1 MSSTIAPVTIENM
14 ETVVDQRMQRFV
26 QLLDIAKLDHKPYQ
40 YNGVEWCL
48 RNEIRPNP
56 ICNIRGGFIADEM
69 GLGKTITIIGLM
81 YANFLPHTLIVVPP
95 ILIHQWSKEIH
106 RITGH
111 SPIVYYGETKHL
123 VTLDVLQNA
132 RVVLTTYK
140 TLTLR
145 SCILH
150 QITWNRIVHDEAH
163 HLRNQN
169 TTRYKAAKKLR
180 CRIRWI
186 VSGTPIQNSSKDFFS
201 LCKLIGFS
209 SMFLGNEENY
219 KSIVKY
225 FVLRRTKKSVGIN
238 LPNLVEHNIVVP
250 WSNSGEKLLVEDV
263 HSLIPNISRITHNRE
278 LPGISI
284 IVAMLRTKQTC
295 ILPSLIENGLEKLF
309 GPEVASQIQPNIK
322 EYSAKLDCIVDT
334 INEKKNNGKGKIVF
348 CHYRSEIDFIY
359 QKLNSLGIENIY
371 IYDGRNSG
379 AKSMQRIL
387 DDAFIVLLQI
397 QTGCEGLNLQEKFSE
412 VYFTSPHWNPFVED
426 QAIARCHRVGQKNN
440 VEVFK
445 FVMEGFGYNQEIEM
459 DTLTLEKYI
468 HAIHERKR
476 RTEQEILAQ

>member
-1 MSSTIAPVTIENM
+1 MSVTIENM
-14 ETVVDQRMQRFV
+14 ETIVHQRMERFV
-26 QLLDIAKLDHKPYQ
+26 KLIDTAKLDYKPYQ

-95 ILIHQWSKEIH
+95 ILIHQWSKEIY

-111 SPIVYYGETKHL
+111 TPIIYYGKTKKL
-123 VTLDVLQNA
+123 VTLDFLQGA
-132 RVVLTTYK
+132 RIVLTTYK
-140 TLTLR
+140 TLTLKT
-145 SCILH
+145 CILH
-150 QITWNRIVHDEAH
+150 HIVWNRIVHDEAH

-169 TTRYKAAKKLR
+169 TRIYKAANLLR

-186 VSGTPIQNSSKDFFS
+186 VSGTPIQNSSKDFFN

-209 SMFLGNEENY
+209 PMFLGDEENY
-219 KSIVKY
+219 KTIVKH
-225 FVLRRTKKSVGIN
+225 FVLRRTKKNAGIH
-238 LPNLVEHNIVVP
+238 LPHVVEHNIVVP
-250 WSNSGEKLLVEDV
+250 WSNCGEKNFVEDV
-263 HSLIPNISRITHNRE
+263 HSLIPKISHINHHDRDFT
-278 LPGISI
+278 GIST
-284 IVAMLRTKQTC
+284 IVAMLRTRQTC
-295 ILPSLIENGLEKLF
+295 ILPSLIENGLEKIF
-309 GPEVASQIQPNIK
+309 GYEIARQIIPNIK
-322 EYSAKLDCIVDT
+322 QYTAKLDCIVDT
-334 INEKKNNGKGKIVF
+334 INQRKNNQKGKIVF

-359 QKLNSLGIENIY
+359 QKLNNLGIQNIY

-379 AKSMQRIL
+379 TKSMQRIL
-387 DDAFIVLLQI
+387 DNAFIVLLQI

-426 QAIARCHRVGQKNN
+426 QAVARCHRVGQKNN

-445 FVMEGFGYNQEIEM
+445 FIMEGFGYNQELEM

-468 HAIHERKR
+468 HAIHDKKRK
-476 RTEQEILAQ
+476 TEQQILAQ

>member
-1 MSSTIAPVTIENM
+1 MTSIENM
-14 ETVVDQRMQRFV
+14 EATVNERMERFV
-26 QLLDIAKLDHKPYQ
+26 KLIDSAKLDHKSYQ

-95 ILIHQWSKEIH
+95 ILIHQWSKELQ

-111 SPIVYYGETKHL
+111 SPLVYYGNTKHL
-123 VTLDVLQNA
+123 HTLDALQEA

-145 SCILH
+145 TCILH
-150 QITWNRIVHDEAH
+150 QIVWNRVVHDEAH
-163 HLRNQN
+163 HLRNQK
-169 TTRYKAAKKLR
+169 TTRYKAANKLR

-209 SMFLGNEENY
+209 SIFLRDEENH
-219 KSIVKY
+219 KTIVKH
-225 FVLRRTKKSVGIN
+225 FILRRTKKSVGIN
-238 LPNLVEHNIVVP
+238 LPDVVEHNIVVP
-250 WSNSGEKLLVEDV
+250 WSNSGEKNLVEDV
-263 HSLIPNISRITHNRE
+263 HSLIPNISRITHHDKE
-278 LPGISI
+278 LSGIAT
-284 IVAMLRTKQTC
+284 IVAILRTKQTC

-309 GPEVASQIQPNIK
+309 GRELAQQIKPNINR
-322 EYSAKLDCIVDT
+322 YSSKLDCIVDT
-334 INEKKNNGKGKIVF
+334 IEQRKNNGKGKIVF
-348 CHYRSEIDFIY
+348 CHYRTEIDFIY
-359 QKLNSLGIENIY
+359 QKLNSLGIQNIY

-379 AKSMQRIL
+379 EKTMQTIL
-387 DDAFIVLLQI
+387 DNAFIVLLQI
-397 QTGCEGLNLQEKFSE
+397 QTGCEGLNFQEKFSE
-412 VYFTSPHWNPFVED
+412 VYFSSPHWNPFIED
-426 QAIARCHRVGQKNN
+426 QAIARCHRVGQKKN
-440 VEVFK
+440 VDVFK
-445 FVMEGFGYNQEIEM
+445 FVMEGFGYNEELEL

-468 HAIHERKR
+468 HTIHDRKR
-476 RTEQEILAQ
+476 RIEQEIMTQ

>member
-1 MSSTIAPVTIENM
+1 MSSSVTIENM
-14 ETVVDQRMQRFV
+14 ETIVCERMERFV
-26 QLLDIAKLDHKPYQ
+26 KLIDTAKLDHKSYQ

-95 ILIHQWSKEIH
+95 ILIHQWSNEIH

-111 SPIVYYGETKHL
+111 VPLVYYGDSKHL
-123 VTLDVLQNA
+123 ATLDLLQTS
-132 RVVLTTYK
+132 RIVLTTYK

-150 QITWNRIVHDEAH
+150 QIAWNRIVHDEAH

-169 TTRYKAAKKLR
+169 TRRYKAAKNLQ

-209 SMFLGNEENY
+209 SMFLGDEENH
-219 KSIVKY
+219 KKIVKH
-225 FVLRRTKKSVGIN
+225 FVLRRTKKTAGIH
-238 LPNLVEHNIVVP
+238 LPNILEHNIVVP
-250 WSNSGEKLLVEDV
+250 WSNSGEKSFVEEV
-263 HSLIPNISRITHNRE
+263 HSLIPNISRINHHDRNLT
-278 LPGISI
+278 GIST
-284 IVAMLRTKQTC
+284 IVAILRTKQTC
-295 ILPSLIENGLEKLF
+295 ILPSLIENGLEKIF
-309 GPEVASQIQPNIK
+309 GCELASQIQPNIK
-322 EYSAKLDCIVDT
+322 QYTAKLDCIVDT
-334 INEKKNNGKGKIVF
+334 IDQRKNNEKGKIVF

-359 QKLNSLGIENIY
+359 QKLNSFGIQNIY

-379 AKSMQRIL
+379 TKSMQIIL
-387 DDAFIVLLQI
+387 DKASIVLLQI
-397 QTGCEGLNLQEKFSE
+397 QTGCEGLNLQDKFSE

-426 QAIARCHRVGQKNN
+426 QAIARCHRVGQQNN

-445 FVMEGFGYNQEIEM
+445 FVMEGFGYNEDLQI
-459 DTLTLEKYI
+459 DTSTLEKYI
-468 HAIHERKR
+468 HTIHEKKRK
-476 RTEQEILAQ
+476 TEQEILAQ

>member
-1 MSSTIAPVTIENM
+1 MASSSVTIENI
-14 ETVVDQRMQRFV
+14 ETIVEERMQRFV
-26 QLLDIAKLDHKPYQ
+26 KLIDTAKLDHKPYQ

-56 ICNIRGGFIADEM
+56 IANIRGGFIADEM

-95 ILIHQWSKEIH
+95 ILIHQWSKEIY

-111 SPIVYYGETKHL
+111 TPVVYYGGSKHL
-123 VTLDVLQNA
+123 ITLDVLQA
-132 RVVLTTYK
+132 APIVLTTYK
-140 TLTLR
+140 TLTMR
-145 SCILH
+145 TCIL
-150 QITWNRIVHDEAH
+150 QQMCWNRVVHDEAH

-169 TTRYKAAKKLR
+169 TTRYKGAKALR

-186 VSGTPIQNSSKDFFS
+186 VSGTPIQNSSKDFFN

-209 SMFLGNEENY
+209 SMFLGDEENH
-219 KSIVKY
+219 KNIIKH
-225 FVLRRTKKSVGIN
+225 FVLRRTKKSVGIH
-238 LPNLVEHNIVVP
+238 LPDIIEHNIVVP
-250 WSNSGEKLLVEDV
+250 WSNYREKNLVEDV
-263 HSLIPNISRITHNRE
+263 HSLIPNISRVNHHDRDFS
-278 LPGISI
+278 GIST

-295 ILPSLIENGLEKLF
+295 ILPSLIENALDKLF
-309 GPEVASQIQPNIK
+309 GHEAAHQMRANIK
-322 EYSAKLDCIVDT
+322 QYSAKLDCIIDT
-334 INEKKNNGKGKIVF
+334 ISERKNNGKGKIVF

-359 QKLNSLGIENIY
+359 QKLNSLGIQNIY

-379 AKSMQRIL
+379 SKTMQTIL
-387 DDAFIVLLQI
+387 DNAFIVLLQI

-426 QAIARCHRVGQKNN
+426 QAVARCHRVGQKNN

-445 FVMEGFGYNQEIEM
+445 FVMDGFGYNQELQM
-459 DTLTLEKYI
+459 DTFTLEKYI
-468 HAIHERKR
+468 HTIHDKKR